1 MWPQSQFVF
10 TLPTCGFVVALNLDW
25 CPDADEA
32 IGVESRI
39 GKNPPGQQAKSV
51 IESAGGIT
59 YHKPSDI
66 FDYGQKI

>member
-32 IGVESRI
+32 IGDGESNQEEPAWTTSQVGHR
-39 GKNPPGQQAKSV
+39 V
-51 IESAGGIT
+51 GGRHYVPQTI
-59 YHKPSDI
+59 
-66 FDYGQKI
+66 